1 MIFKKT
7 IEIVKEVPHD
17 ADKKKW
23 IENGWV
29 EVVKEKPVPKQ
40 KPKSKPKKKASK
52 KK

>member
-17 ADKKKW
+17 ANKKKW
-23 IENGWV
+23 LDNGWT
-29 EVVKEKPVPKQ
+29 EVVK
-40 KPKSKPKKKASK
+40 KPKTVKVKKTVKKKTK